1 MKKKLLIGFGA
12 LVGVALSPA
21 FIVSCSKEKNVR
33 QTSVSNFEVIL
44 GNQIKD
50 KYASPY
56 KRWNTLT
63 DSTSQKTIEEENEEY
78 LKNELNKYSSNIFL
92 NKPSDA
98 TIKEVKINK
107 DYTIG
112 SIQNGYDAAHG
123 AVYVVVTLD
132 KYYDKTGKLIQ
143 SGNEGKFN
151 FKITGFKVDQN
162 INSQLDREAL
172 YDDQERNAITLK
184 SESIKSLS
192 ASSINDSETNKS
204 KVKESIIDALFGV
217 SQNRSTTYT
226 LSKIKNKVY
235 GDEQW
240 ETTISKEDVSKYFDI
255 DWKNNKIVADDN
267 LGVLELEVT
276 FKDIWWKNGVFQK
289 TYKKRLRFSGFK
301 VQYSEAAYNPNLLV
315 VKKNND
321 DIALITKAEFS
332 STDFLGYLLT
342 DFIWNRYNTLEFKK
356 GIEELLI
363 KEYKIEKGKEETEL
377 DKIANAIKKIISSD
391 LPSDSESSEDE
402 KISEEEEKLIQKV
415 LEISIEYSI
424 TKENTSDNLFGF
436 KRADYIVGINDN
448 SKLEVNNVLWDDNGD
463 WFSFSLKVDD
473 QKEFKFK
480 FFGFLGVN
488 NYNEKAIESEL
499 EEWNSNNDS
508 KYKDYFEFKWV
519 GHQYLSNNTNQISNS
534 QFDGHYWYSLD
545 LVIKNNSQDADW
557 KKKFDL
563 IKPGSDFVLI
573 FNKFKVVPYEV
584 KISSDKVTLSFRH
597 ESWSSLSNGKSN
609 PTISLAV
616 DGLGLF
622 DFNKIFKNDEAK
634 LLKYDFNSSI
644 FAAEFTKD
652 DDQYGYINIKGYGL
666 LSNSNEYNFYYEQ
679 NGQHVEVNFSNMN
692 IVKIEQQNDKNVFVK
707 IRIPLEGNNTNVLSK
722 GAKLYVKLKDS
733 SIKHLINI

>member
-1 MKKKLLIGFGA
+1 MNKKLLISFSA
-12 LVGVALSPA
+12 LAGIALSPA
-21 FIVSCSKEKNVR
+21 FVVSCKSETKAR
-33 QTSVSNFEVIL
+33 TTLGSNFEIIL

-56 KRWNTLT
+56 KRWNTLI

-78 LKNELNKYSSNIFL
+78 LKNELNKYSSNIFTNL
-92 NKPSDA
+92 PSDA

-112 SIQNGYDAAHG
+112 SIQNGYDTAHG
-123 AVYVVVTLD
+123 AVYVVVTLN
-132 KYYDKTGKLIQ
+132 KYYDKTGKLIEN
-143 SGNEGKFN
+143 GNDKFY
-151 FKITGFKVDQN
+151 FKVTGFKVDQN
-162 INSQLDREAL
+162 INSQLDREVL

-192 ASSINDSETNKS
+192 ASSINSDSTDKS
-204 KVKESIIDALFGV
+204 KVEESIIDALFGV
-217 SQNRSTTYT
+217 GQNGSTTYT

-240 ETTISKEDVSKYFDI
+240 ETTTISKQDVSKYFDI

-276 FKDIWWKNGVFQK
+276 FKNIWWKNGVFQQ

-301 VQYSEAAYNPNLLV
+301 VEYSEATYNPNLLV
-315 VKKNND
+315 VKKNNED
-321 DIALITKAEFS
+321 VALITKAEFS

-356 GIEELLI
+356 GIEELLK
-363 KEYKIEKGKEETEL
+363 KEYNIQQTETNNEI
-377 DKIANAIKKIISSD
+377 DKIAQAINKILSSD
-391 LPSDSESSEDE
+391 Q
-402 KISEEEEKLIQKV
+402 KISADEEKLIQKV

-424 TKENTSDNLFGF
+424 TKENTSDNFFGF
-436 KRADYIVGINDN
+436 KRADYIVGINEN
-448 SKLEVNNVLWDDNGD
+448 SNLEVTNVSWDDNGD
-463 WFSFSLKVDD
+463 WFSFSLKIDTN
-473 QKEFKFK
+473 KEFKFK

-488 NYNEKAIESEL
+488 NYKQATDPGL

-508 KYKDYFEFKWV
+508 KYKDYFDFKWV
-519 GHQYLSNNTNQISNS
+519 GHQYPSNNSNQISNS
-534 QFDGHYWYSLD
+534 QFDGHYWYELD

-563 IKPGSDFVLI
+563 IKQQSDFVLI

-584 KISSDKVTLSFRH
+584 KISSDKVTLSFGH
-597 ESWSSLSNGKSN
+597 ESWSSLLNGKSN

-616 DGLGLF
+616 EGLGLF

-634 LLKYDFNSSI
+634 LLKYDFDSSI

>member
-1 MKKKLLIGFGA
+1 MNKKLLISFSA
-12 LVGVALSPA
+12 LAGIALSPA
-21 FIVSCSKEKNVR
+21 FVVSCKSETKAR
-33 QTSVSNFEVIL
+33 TTLSANFEIIL

-56 KRWNTLT
+56 KRWNTLI

-78 LKNELNKYSSNIFL
+78 LKNELNKYSSNIFTNL
-92 NKPSDA
+92 PSDA

-112 SIQNGYDAAHG
+112 SIQNGYDTAHG
-123 AVYVVVTLD
+123 AVYVVVTLN
-132 KYYDKTGKLIQ
+132 KYYDKTGKLIEN
-143 SGNEGKFN
+143 GNDKFY
-151 FKITGFKVDQN
+151 FKVTGFKVDQN

-172 YDDQERNAITLK
+172 YDDHERNAITLK
-184 SESIKSLS
+184 NDKINFTASEATKL
-192 ASSINDSETNKS
+192 ETNKQT
-204 KVKESIIDALFGV
+204 VKDSIIDALFGV

-240 ETTISKEDVSKYFDI
+240 GTTISKEDVSKYFDI
-255 DWKNNKIVADDN
+255 DWKNNNIIADDAKGT
-267 LGVLELEVT
+267 LTLEVT
-276 FKDIWWKNGVFQK
+276 FKNIWWKNGVFQQ

-301 VQYSEAAYNPNLLV
+301 VEYSEATYNPNLLV
-315 VKKNND
+315 VKKNNED
-321 DIALITKAEFS
+321 VALITKPEFS
-332 STDFLGYLLT
+332 STAFLDHLLK
-342 DFIWNRYNTLEFKK
+342 DFIWDRNKPEVEGSGNPIYYTIKK
-356 GIEELLI
+356 GIKEELS
-363 KEYKIEKGKEETEL
+363 KETNKDAIEATIEKVLNDESISKDEKEHLKTL
-377 DKIANAIKKIISSD
+377 LKICINYSIKKDNID
-391 LPSDSESSEDE
+391 
-402 KISEEEEKLIQKV
+402 
-415 LEISIEYSI
+415 
-424 TKENTSDNLFGF
+424 DNLFGF
-436 KRADYIVGINDN
+436 KRTDYIVGINEN
-448 SKLEVNNVLWDDNGD
+448 SNLEVKNVSWDDNGD
-463 WFSFSLKVDD
+463 WFSFSLKVDTN
-473 QKEFKFK
+473 KEFKFK

-488 NYNEKAIESEL
+488 NSNEATPGL

-508 KYKDYFEFKWV
+508 KYKDYFDFKWV
-519 GHQYLSNNTNQISNS
+519 GHQYPSNNSNQISNS

-545 LVIKNNSQDADW
+545 LVIKNDSQNTDW

-563 IKPGSDFVLI
+563 IKQQSDFVLI
-573 FNKFKVVPYEV
+573 FNKFKVAPYEV
-584 KISSDKVTLSFRH
+584 KISSDKVTLSFGH

-616 DGLGLF
+616 EGLGLF

-634 LLKYDFNSSI
+634 FLKYDFNSSI
-644 FAAEFTKD
+644 FAAEFTQ

-679 NGQHVEVNFSNMN
+679 NGKHDVVNFSNMN
-692 IVKIEQQNDKNVFVK
+692 IVKIGQQNDKNVFVK
-707 IRIPLEGNNTNVLSK
+707 IRIPLEGNNTNILSK

>member
-21 FIVSCSKEKNVR
+21 FIVSCSKEKNVK
-33 QTSVSNFEVIL
+33 QTLVSNFEVIL

-78 LKNELNKYSSNIFL
+78 LKNELNKYSSNIFT

-98 TIKEVKINK
+98 TIKEVKIDK
-107 DYTIG
+107 EYTIG

-143 SGNEGKFN
+143 NGNDKFY
-151 FKITGFKVDQN
+151 FKVTGFKVDQN

-184 SESIKSLS
+184 SESIKSLT
-192 ASSINDSETNKS
+192 ASSIENSDSTDKS
-204 KVKESIIDALFGV
+204 KVKDSIIDALFGV
-217 SQNRSTTYT
+217 SQNSSTTYT
-226 LSKIKNKVY
+226 LSKIKNKAY

-240 ETTISKEDVSKYFDI
+240 ETTINKEDVSKYFDI
-255 DWKNNKIVADDN
+255 DWKQKKIVSNDE

-276 FKDIWWKNGVFQK
+276 FKNIWWKNGVFQN

-301 VQYSEAAYNPNLLV
+301 VEYLEPAYNPNLLV
-315 VKKNND
+315 VKKDNED
-321 DIALITKAEFS
+321 EKVALITKAEFS
-332 STDFLGYLLT
+332 STDFLGHLLT
-342 DFIWNRYNTLEFKK
+342 GFIWDRNKPEIGESEKNPNFIHYNLKK
-356 GIEELLI
+356 GIEEELSKESDKDKI
-363 KEYKIEKGKEETEL
+363 KETIKKVLKEET
-377 DKIANAIKKIISSD
+377 I
-391 LPSDSESSEDE
+391 DE
-402 KISEEEEKLIQKV
+402 SEEEHLKTLLKIC
-415 LEISIEYSI
+415 INYSI
-424 TKENTSDNLFGF
+424 KEDNIDDNLFGF
-436 KRADYIVGINDN
+436 KRTDYVVAINDN
-448 SKLEVNNVLWDDNGD
+448 SKLEVNNVQWDDNGD
-463 WFSFSLKVDD
+463 WFSFSLKVGDK
-473 QKEFKFK
+473 KEFKFK
-480 FFGFLGVN
+480 FFGFLGKN
-488 NYNEKAIESEL
+488 NYNKPTESESEL
-499 EEWNSNNDS
+499 EEWEWNSNNDS
-508 KYKDYFEFKWV
+508 NKDYFDFKWV
-519 GHQYLSNNTNQISNS
+519 GHQYLSNDTNGISNS

-545 LVIKNNSQDADW
+545 LVIKNNSQDAGW
-557 KKKFDL
+557 NKKFKL
-563 IKPGSDFVLI
+563 LKQESDFVLI

-584 KISSDKVTLSFRH
+584 KLSSDKATLSFRH

-634 LLKYDFNSSI
+634 FLKYDFNSSI
-644 FAAEFTKD
+644 FAAEFTRD
-652 DDQYGYINIKGYGL
+652 DDQYGYINIKGYDL
-666 LSNSNEYNFYYEQ
+666 LSKSNEYNFYYEQ
-679 NGQHVEVNFSNMN
+679 NGQHVEVIFSNMN
-692 IVKIEQQNDKNVFVK
+692 IVKIEQKNDKNVFVK
-707 IRIPLEGNNTNVLSK
+707 IRIPLEGNNTNALSK